1 MAMQP
6 QIQTAVL
13 VHPAQAASPQS
24 IPLVVNRGWQLA
36 GGEHPEAPRPRREW
50 RRGLR
55 RCPTHFHDGGRAVCA
70 GSGRTRP
77 NQKQVK
83 R

>member
-55 RCPTHFHDGGRAVCA
+55 
-70 GSGRTRP
+70 
-77 NQKQVK
+77 
-83 R
+83 